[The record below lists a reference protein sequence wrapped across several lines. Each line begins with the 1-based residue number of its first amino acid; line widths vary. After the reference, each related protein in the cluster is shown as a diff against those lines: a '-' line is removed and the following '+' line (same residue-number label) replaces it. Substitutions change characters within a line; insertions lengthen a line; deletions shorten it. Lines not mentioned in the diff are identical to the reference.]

1 MDLKDISSVSKMSS
15 FQELFALRQKKLAG
29 KYSSPKSMAL
39 ADTENAFLEKSLVK
53 SVSNKRTLLAGKSPK
68 NKAHKVSITEIIR
81 SPVSE
86 SSSS

>member
-1 MDLKDISSVSKMSS
+1 MSS
-15 FQELFALRQKKLAG
+15 FQELLALRQKKLAG
-29 KYSSPKSMAL
+29 KYSSPVSMAL
-39 ADTENAFLEKSLVK
+39 ADTENAFLEKSLVE

-68 NKAHKVSITEIIR
+68 NKAQKVSITEIIR

>member
-1 MDLKDISSVSKMSS
+1 MKVKVDLKDISSVSKMSA

-53 SVSNKRTLLAGKSPK
+53 SVSNNEHCWR
-68 NKAHKVSITEIIR
+68 
-81 SPVSE
+81 E
-86 SSSS
+86 SLQKTRHTKFQ